1 MTEAGLRTRDRGVG
15 FTVGA
20 GLLAIAGAVVM
31 YLNPETAIAGWGF
44 ALAMTAAVLAVIAA
58 QLYW

>member
-1 MTEAGLRTRDRGVG
+1 MADSGLSTRDRGVG

-20 GLLAIAGAVVM
+20 GLLAIGGAVVM
-31 YLNPETAIAGWGF
+31 YLNPETAMAGWGF
-44 ALAMTAAVLAVIAA
+44 ALAISAAVLAVIAA